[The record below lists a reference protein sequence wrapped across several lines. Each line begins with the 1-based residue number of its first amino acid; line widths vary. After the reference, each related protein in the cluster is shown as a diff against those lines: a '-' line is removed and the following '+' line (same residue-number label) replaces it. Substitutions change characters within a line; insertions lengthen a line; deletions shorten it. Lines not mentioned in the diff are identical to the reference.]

1 VRVRAPAAADPAVG
15 VFAEEVAR
23 ERKQPMGRPAEPAE
37 ALQAWLTVPSE
48 IEKALEGLPEDA
60 LDLRGGG
67 EGWSIRETVH
77 HLVEA
82 NLIASNIMIAA
93 LAGSTSPYDWS
104 WVNPDASWMRRLGY
118 QTAPIRPALA
128 TLRALCE
135 HMAGL
140 IGATTDGLRREVQLL
155 DAPGAALYAKTV
167 EDLLREQVG
176 HARDHLRDVAQIRA
190 AHGR

>member
-1 VRVRAPAAADPAVG
+1 MANAT
-15 VFAEEVAR
+15 
-23 ERKQPMGRPAEPAE
+23 EPPE
-37 ALQAWLTVPSE
+37 ALRAWLTVPSE
-48 IEKALEGLPEDA
+48 IEKALDNLPEDA
-60 LDLRGGG
+60 LELRGGG

-82 NLIASNIMIAA
+82 NLVASNIMIAA
-93 LAGSTSPYDWS
+93 LAGSSSPYDWS

-118 QTAPIRPALA
+118 DTAPIRPALA
-128 TLRALCE
+128 TLRSLCE
-135 HMAGL
+135 HMVGL

-155 DAPGAALYAKTV
+155 DAPGAEPYTKTV
-167 EDLLREQVG
+167 EDLLREQAE